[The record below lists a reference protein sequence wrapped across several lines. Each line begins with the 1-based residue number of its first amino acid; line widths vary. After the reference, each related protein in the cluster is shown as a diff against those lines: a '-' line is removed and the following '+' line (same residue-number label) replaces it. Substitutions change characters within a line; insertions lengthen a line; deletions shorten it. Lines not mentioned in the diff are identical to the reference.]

1 MATTTT
7 KTINR
12 ATVQA
17 YEIVTNAGEFSDIIV
32 TEGAKSVSIHADAG
46 GVGLRFPTLVSG
58 VWTGGT
64 SAPLGVAGDIVGP
77 TATTA
82 GYIPGDAMPPRIQIA
97 GAGSDTSVVVI
108 VHWDGYRPV
117 TG

>member
-32 TEGAKSVSIHADAG
+32 TEGAKAVTIQSDSAG
-46 GVGLRFPTLVSG
+46 VKLRFPTLVSG
-58 VWTGGT
+58 VWTGGA
-64 SAPLGVAGDIVGP
+64 SAPFGEAGDIVNP

-82 GYIPGDAMPPRIQIA
+82 GYIPGDAMPPRIQIE
-97 GAGSDTSVVVI
+97 GVGTNTSVIVI